1 MSRCLHCLL
10 VSLTLS
16 SCVLLLRQ
24 KLSLLELRHTVQS
37 LRSSEARLLS
47 QKALLDAKMAAAVA
61 SPPPPAFQAL
71 QYEDD
76 TRSIGSAVS
85 RAVSELQLLMFRFWK
100 RVGAFCFSLQDKTK
114 EKSSRFDTLRHSLA
128 GMIRAPKAMV
138 GSSTSVRS
146 LLVQLLQKTSRTLV
160 PDQSSDGD

>member
-1 MSRCLHCLL
+1 MSSRRRRWQLSVSCFHRLL
-10 VSLTLS
+10 VCLTLS

-85 RAVSELQLLMFRFWK
+85 RTVSDIQLLMFCFWK
-100 RVGAFCFSLQDKTK
+100 RVVFLFFFLPCRTRQK
-114 EKSSRFDTLRHSLA
+114 R
-128 GMIRAPKAMV
+128 RALDLIPCV
-138 GSSTSVRS
+138 I
-146 LLVQLLQKTSRTLV
+146 LWLE
-160 PDQSSDGD
+160 